1 MTESRGSCYVTLS
14 VIWLSYYL
22 TLLCFAFF
30 QEHPVFNPMG
40 DCCKEEQ
47 DRKPCGD
54 CIEQVGQTEGL
65 LAMAT
70 VLSLGRSIAA
80 LPIGRLVRYFTLA
93 LPVRF
98 NRGLSFASFPVAFI
112 FFQIIFRYIGRR
124 YPLICITMHR
134 ITATTF
140 GILIRFPIQPQK

>member
-1 MTESRGSCYVTLS
+1 
-14 VIWLSYYL
+14 
-22 TLLCFAFF
+22 
-30 QEHPVFNPMG
+30 MG

-98 NRGLSFASFPVAFI
+98 NRGLSFASFPVVLMGGERRDDPTAKAGGDHPI
-112 FFQIIFRYIGRR
+112 AAKRENHDAQNHSDDLRNPDPLSHPAPEVIPVQSKVDARHHQGQRGREE
-124 YPLICITMHR
+124 MQR
-134 ITATTF
+134 I
-140 GILIRFPIQPQK
+140 